1 MFRHYDEQRL
11 SAYILSFG
19 VLCLDTALVLHV
31 LRALAF
37 DSRGWRSMNR
47 NII

>member
-11 SAYILSFG
+11 STYMLSIG
-19 VLCLDTALVLHV
+19 VLCLDTVLVSHVLH
-31 LRALAF
+31 ALAF
-37 DSRGWRSMNR
+37 DSRGRRSMYR